1 MLKADKAGLF
11 SSRAYAIVMEGLGSA
26 CFLSIGVTRP
36 MRPEARALGPER
48 VDPPVPALG
57 VPYSSSRIDIL
68 RCASLRHA
76 PPAVTLPKKSFFDL
90 SVDAMQPLLR
100 PVGFLSIGIGF
111 CF

>member
-48 VDPPVPALG
+48 VDP
-57 VPYSSSRIDIL
+57 R
-68 RCASLRHA
+68 SLR
-76 PPAVTLPKKSFFDL
+76 L
-90 SVDAMQPLLR
+90 
-100 PVGFLSIGIGF
+100 GFLIIQIESYALRRCGTPRRPSV
-111 CF
+111 C

>member
-1 MLKADKAGLF
+1 ML
-11 SSRAYAIVMEGLGSA
+11 
-26 CFLSIGVTRP
+26 FLMRVTRLFVAY
-36 MRPEARALGPER
+36 PETRTLGPER

-57 VPYSSSRIDIL
+57 VPYSSRIDVL
-68 RCASLRHA
+68 RSAPLRHA
-76 PPAVTLPKKSFFDL
+76 SLAVALPKKSVFDL

>member
-1 MLKADKAGLF
+1 MLKADKAVLF
-11 SSRAYAIVMEGLGSA
+11 SSSAYAIVMEGLGSA

-48 VDPPVPALG
+48 VDPPVAALG
-57 VPYSSSRIDIL
+57 VPYNSDRVL
-68 RCASLRHA
+68 RSAPLRHA

>member
-48 VDPPVPALG
+48 VDPPVAALG
-57 VPYSSSRIDIL
+57 VPYNSDRVL
-68 RCASLRHA
+68 RSAPLRHA
-76 PPAVTLPKKSFFDL
+76 SPAVGLLKKSVFNL

-100 PVGFLSIGIGF
+100 SVGFLSISIGF

>member
-36 MRPEARALGPER
+36 FAAYPETRTLSPGPC
-48 VDPPVPALG
+48 AWG
-57 VPYSSSRIDIL
+57 SFIIQIDVL
-68 RCASLRHA
+68 RSAPLRHA
-76 PPAVTLPKKSFFDL
+76 SPAVGLLKKSVFNL

-100 PVGFLSIGIGF
+100 PVGLLPISIDF